1 MSPWKIRESGP
12 LAVGLITV
20 GLLHGTSFEDVSVV
34 AKIQT
39 LQCLGPATLCALKV
53 M

>member
-1 MSPWKIRESGP
+1 MEDSRSGP

-34 AKIQT
+34 GKFQT
-39 LQCLGPATLCALKV
+39 PQCLGTGTLCALKV